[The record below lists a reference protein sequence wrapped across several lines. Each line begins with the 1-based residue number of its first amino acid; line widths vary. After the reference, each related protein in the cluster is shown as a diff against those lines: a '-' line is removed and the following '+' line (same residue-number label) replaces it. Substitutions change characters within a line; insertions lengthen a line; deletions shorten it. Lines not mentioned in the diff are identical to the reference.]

1 MPEIETSQNDKAKT
15 RKNVKKKK
23 KKKVNVQELWD
34 NYKRCNIYIIRMSG
48 EERKGKQKK
57 YMK

>member
-23 KKKVNVQELWD
+23 KNNVNVQELWD
-34 NYKRCNIYIIRMSG
+34 NYKRCNIHIIRMSG

-57 YMK
+57 YVK

>member
-23 KKKVNVQELWD
+23 KKKVNVQ
-34 NYKRCNIYIIRMSG
+34 
-48 EERKGKQKK
+48 
-57 YMK
+57 